1 MELYEQTAAKLSEML
16 QNKECSAVE
25 LCQSV
30 QGRIAAVEDKV
41 GAYVTQC
48 EDALAQAEAV
58 DQARAAGETLHPLA
72 GIPIGIKDNIS
83 TKGLRTTC
91 ASKMLA
97 DYVPPFD
104 ATVMQPIR
112 ASKMVITGKL
122 NMDEFAMGSST
133 ETSYIKKT
141 HNPHNLD
148 CVPVR
153 RFCSCGC
160 SRRSHRHTGF

>member
-58 DQARAAGETLHPLA
+58 DQARAAGAEEMEK
-72 GIPIGIKDNIS
+72 IYN
-83 TKGLRTTC
+83 
-91 ASKMLA
+91 
-97 DYVPPFD
+97 D
-104 ATVMQPIR
+104 AYN
-112 ASKMVITGKL
+112 A
-122 NMDEFAMGSST
+122 AMG
-133 ETSYIKKT
+133 K
-141 HNPHNLD
+141 
-148 CVPVR
+148 
-153 RFCSCGC
+153 
-160 SRRSHRHTGF
+160 

>member
-72 GIPIGIKDNIS
+72 GIPIGIKDNMCIQ
-83 TKGLRTTC
+83 
-91 ASKMLA
+91 
-97 DYVPPFD
+97 D
-104 ATVMQPIR
+104 AGR
-112 ASKMVITGKL
+112 L
-122 NMDEFAMGSST
+122 
-133 ETSYIKKT
+133 
-141 HNPHNLD
+141 
-148 CVPVR
+148 
-153 RFCSCGC
+153 CSAV
-160 SRRSHRHTGF
+160 

>member
-97 DYVPPFD
+97 DYVPVWCED
-104 ATVMQPIR
+104 
-112 ASKMVITGKL
+112 
-122 NMDEFAMGSST
+122 
-133 ETSYIKKT
+133 
-141 HNPHNLD
+141 
-148 CVPVR
+148 
-153 RFCSCGC
+153 
-160 SRRSHRHTGF
+160 